1 MPARDKSRK
10 TMKTSEYQTII
21 ERLFREWEAWPGE
34 LASFRVIPVFD
45 HANGHYLLLTM
56 GWEPKYRIHSILVQV
71 DIIGDKL
78 WIQADHTETGFAS
91 ELLAAQGL
99 NLGQA
104 GVPKDKIVLGF
115 KRPERR
121 QFTEFAVA

>member
-1 MPARDKSRK
+1 
-10 TMKTSEYQTII
+10 MKKSEYQTIL

-91 ELLAAQGL
+91 ELLAA
-99 NLGQA
+99 
-104 GVPKDKIVLGF
+104 GVPKEKIVLGF

-121 QFTEFAVA
+121 QYTEFAVA